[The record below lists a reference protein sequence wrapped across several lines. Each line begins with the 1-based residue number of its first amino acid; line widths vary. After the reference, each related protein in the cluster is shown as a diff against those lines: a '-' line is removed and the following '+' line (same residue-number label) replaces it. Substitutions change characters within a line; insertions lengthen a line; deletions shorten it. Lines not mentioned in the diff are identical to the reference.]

1 MSRAS
6 EPGSAPTPHRTTPI
20 DFAATFAVARFV
32 TRHRCGRRAAGLGP
46 GAGPGSP
53 SDEAGGV
60 PGAAGRE
67 ARAP

>member
-20 DFAATFAVARFV
+20 DFAATSAVARSA
-32 TRHRCGRRAAGLGP
+32 TRHPGWRRAAGLVSV
-46 GAGPGSP
+46 AGPGSR
-53 SDEAGGV
+53 SEACDGV

>member
-20 DFAATFAVARFV
+20 DFAATSAGARSA
-32 TRHRCGRRAAGLGP
+32 TRQPGGRRAAGLASVAVPGCRSEECGGGP
-46 GAGPGSP
+46 G
-53 SDEAGGV
+53 V
-60 PGAAGRE
+60 AGRE